1 MIYLER
7 FAPPDDWVKTMVELK
22 KMAELKSDFVPMGEV
37 SADERSRMAF
47 GKAGAHRDD
56 RYAVAVNAE
65 GEILLTPLVSI
76 PRRELLVW
84 DDEVIRAALVR
95 GLEQSSNDETSEGG
109 DFTRYADEEPEEAA
123 AFDAPKP

>member
-1 MIYLER
+1 
-7 FAPPDDWVKTMVELK
+7 MV
-22 KMAELKSDFVPMGEV
+22 ELKSDFVPMGEV

-47 GKAGAHRDD
+47 GKAGVHRDD

-84 DDEVIRAALVR
+84 DDEGIRAALVR
-95 GLEQSSNDETSEGG
+95 GLEHSSKDETSEGG
-109 DFTRYADEEPEEAA
+109 DFTRYAEEDHPLEDENASAEPRS
-123 AFDAPKP
+123 